1 MLKIVALAC
10 LAICLVQAQQGPQG
24 PPPFLASASPAIQ
37 KEFEGLFANAD
48 KMTDAEIDKM
58 VKDWIGKQSDAIK
71 TAFASFEKDIKSAQS
86 EGEAAHQ
93 AAIAKFSPEAKEA
106 DAKLTAIANDKTKT
120 NAQKGQEIDA
130 ILKGLP
136 AGVRKEIEDA
146 MKG

>member
-1 MLKIVALAC
+1 IR
-10 LAICLVQAQQGPQG
+10 LVCTLCVYSANSRD
-24 PPPFLASASPAIQ
+24 FLVPDITPAHI
-37 KEFEGLFANAD
+37 L
-48 KMTDAEIDKM
+48 
-58 VKDWIGKQSDAIK
+58 

-106 DAKLTAIANDKTKT
+106 DAKLTAIANDKSKT